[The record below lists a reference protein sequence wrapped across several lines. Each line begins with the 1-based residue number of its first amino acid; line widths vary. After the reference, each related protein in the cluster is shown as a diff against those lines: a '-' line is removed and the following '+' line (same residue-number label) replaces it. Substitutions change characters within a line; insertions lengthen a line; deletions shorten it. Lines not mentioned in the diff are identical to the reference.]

1 MRRLDLTNERFG
13 ALTVIEQAEPIKGRT
28 AWLCRCDCGNVKVV
42 ITKQLR
48 NGCVTSCGC
57 RCYQNELR
65 KDQVFEREDLT
76 GQVYGHLTAL
86 KHISKNYWLW
96 QCDCGKTKK
105 IRASEVKNGTI
116 VSCGHVQREKVKEIY
131 DNNVFQYYDGSCI
144 TTIRP
149 IMEGKTR
156 NTNTSGVTGVRI
168 RRYSDEPVYQARITV
183 RGKTV
188 YLGTFS
194 TLEEAAAARKA
205 AEIEYFKPIVDNWD
219 SLQQR
224 DVEDDSTD

>member
-1 MRRLDLTNERFG
+1 MRSLDLTNERFG
-13 ALTVIEQAEPIKGRT
+13 ALTAIEKAEPKKGRT

-96 QCDCGKTKK
+96 KCDCGKTKK
-105 IRASEVKNGTI
+105 IRASQVKNGTI
-116 VSCGHVQREKVKEIY
+116 VSCGHVQREADTPLEVLQI
-131 DNNVFQYYDGSCI
+131 
-144 TTIRP
+144 IR
-149 IMEGKTR
+149 E
-156 NTNTSGVTGVRI
+156 
-168 RRYSDEPVYQARITV
+168 Y
-183 RGKTV
+183 
-188 YLGTFS
+188 
-194 TLEEAAAARKA
+194 EESQH
-205 AEIEYFKPIVDNWD
+205 E
-219 SLQQR
+219 
-224 DVEDDSTD
+224 